1 MENANILEI
10 SRGRGTLENNRENK
24 RRTNRGR
31 IMEPREKVDLSE
43 NIWSTASKAAEISW
57 KGVMR

>member
-43 NIWSTASKAAEISW
+43 NIWSTESKAAEISW